1 MPFNDVP
8 VPNPFI
14 IHRFSIPL
22 DLYWDETKFFSG
34 DTHPEYEI
42 VHLLD
47 GEVECA
53 EERRVYHLRAGDM
66 LLHAPDEFHN
76 IRSAPDSEPNVRIL
90 TFQIVGTP
98 PNGLENGVFRISE
111 ELREEFDQ
119 VFAEVFALYHDPGRD
134 EFFPQECGRRAEN
147 FLIHLGRTA
156 SAEPRRVLT
165 RGAEEYNNLVTSM
178 KASVF
183 ENYTLEEI
191 SQKHN
196 ISVSYIKVLF
206 RRFAGVSPKA
216 YYARLRCDEAIRLL
230 QSGCSAAETADRL
243 NFSSPNH
250 FSVFFKKM
258 TGQPPVRY
266 IIKKEQ
272 KL

>member
-1 MPFNDVP
+1 MLVKT
-8 VPNPFI
+8 VQ
-14 IHRFSIPL
+14 
-22 DLYWDETKFFSG
+22 TKFSVTEFYTVLDFHFDKQFYTNG
-34 DTHPEYEI
+34 EQHNFWEI
-42 VHLLD
+42 VFVRRGAVDVTEDAQVYRIHE
-47 GEVECA
+47 GE
-53 EERRVYHLRAGDM
+53 M
-66 LLHAPDEFHN
+66 ILHAPNEFHN

-156 SAEPRRVLT
+156 SAAPRRVLT

-206 RRFAGVSPKA
+206 RRFAGISPKA